1 MPLADAEHYFTAR
14 PSAGS
19 APGHV
24 DLVLPDLR
32 LRLATDRATFSP
44 DRIDP
49 GTKLLLLDG
58 PPPPEGPALLADVG
72 CGYGPIA
79 VALAVRRPEAAV
91 WAVDV
96 NQRALALCRA
106 NAGAAGVA
114 NVTATTPDGVPG
126 GLEVDAVYSNPPIRV
141 GKAVLHEVLA
151 GWLGR
156 LRPGGRMVLV
166 VHRHLGSDSLQRWL
180 DEQGWPTHRLVSR
193 NGYRLLETQRGAG

>member
-1 MPLADAEHYFTAR
+1 LADAEHYFTAR

-19 APGHV
+19 APGQV

-32 LRLATDRATFSP
+32 VRLATDRAMFSP
-44 DRIDP
+44 DRIDS
-49 GTKLLLLDG
+49 GTKLLLLEG
-58 PPPPEGPALLADVG
+58 PPPPEGSAVLADVG

-79 VALAVRRPEAAV
+79 LALAVRRPGAVV

-96 NQRALALCRA
+96 NHRALELCRA
-106 NAGAAGVA
+106 NAAAAGVA
-114 NVTATTPDGVPG
+114 NVTVTTPDGVPG
-126 GLEVDAVYSNPPIRV
+126 DLEVDAVYSNPPIRV
-141 GKAVLHEVLA
+141 GKAVLHQVLA

-180 DEQGWPTHRLVSR
+180 DEQGWPTRRLVSR
-193 NGYRLLETQRGAG
+193 NGYRLLETQRGAR